1 MIDVD
6 ATATPDFFP
15 FSPGPY
21 YAICP
26 EGGIV
31 GNCEFTCEEWDAPYQ
46 PTLTVLTKEVSKDS
60 SVCKTVVDQF
70 PTLGEMV
77 RIEALSPNELTVKM
91 SVLHCLM
98 MSHGG
103 ELLALYHDLLQSHRE
118 YVQSMDSMLKVTGLN
133 DKFSTFDVAF
143 ARSKAKG
150 NERKKKIKSFTQ
162 SLDILHAK
170 AARMSA
176 DLNRATILKAKRDE
190 EILRLKA
197 TPPEFASFFRA
208 NAGFERGLSMHRTKE
223 VFAAVLKKI
232 SYNVPASR
240 DACISSPI
248 VKESIV
254 TLASTSLELLSNTI
268 PTSSTATLEP
278 KKEWVNVMVDGSD
291 HEMRDGAANAKPRRS
306 ERVSSGPNDVVV
318 ALSTR
323 EKGDGYVPS
332 SVVDE

>member
-1 MIDVD
+1 
-6 ATATPDFFP
+6 
-15 FSPGPY
+15 
-21 YAICP
+21 
-26 EGGIV
+26 
-31 GNCEFTCEEWDAPYQ
+31 
-46 PTLTVLTKEVSKDS
+46 
-60 SVCKTVVDQF
+60 
-70 PTLGEMV
+70 MV

-118 YVQSMDSMLKVTGLN
+118 YVQSTDSMLKVTGLN

-150 NERKKKIKSFTQ
+150 NERKKKIKSFTK
-162 SLDILHAK
+162 SLDNLHAK
-170 AARMSA
+170 AAPLVWKFLAS
-176 DLNRATILKAKRDE
+176 DEFNRVQAELLSLA
-190 EILRLKA
+190 
-197 TPPEFASFFRA
+197 A
-208 NAGFERGLSMHRTKE
+208 NAGFERGLSMHQTKE
-223 VFAAVLKKI
+223 EFAA
-232 SYNVPASR
+232 
-240 DACISSPI
+240 
-248 VKESIV
+248 ESTV
-254 TLASTSLELLSNTI
+254 TLASTSLELLSNTV

-278 KKEWVNVMVDGSD
+278 KKEWVNAMVDGSD
-291 HEMRDGAANAKPRRS
+291 HEMRDGAANAKPRSMFVQGASYVADDATGLTVVGS